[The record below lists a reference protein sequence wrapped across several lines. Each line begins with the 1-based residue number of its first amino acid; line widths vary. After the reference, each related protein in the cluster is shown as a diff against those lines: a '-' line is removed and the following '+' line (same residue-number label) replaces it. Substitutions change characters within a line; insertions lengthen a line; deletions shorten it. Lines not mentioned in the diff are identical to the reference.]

1 MGSYGMIQ
9 YIYVNSI
16 LQYMFY
22 YSKEKKSSLVF
33 GNQPNEHFFYNSPD
47 RIVDCVSEYLSL
59 ISKKQT
65 NKEKKYKEYKK
76 AKESIEEKGISL
88 EN

>member
-1 MGSYGMIQ
+1 M
-9 YIYVNSI
+9 SI
-16 LQYMFY
+16 LFY
-22 YSKEKKSSLVF
+22 NTCFIILRRKKAALFSEISRMNIF
-33 GNQPNEHFFYNSPD
+33 INSPD